1 MGSLL
6 NKAVRLLSK
15 NWKKLAKPFA
25 AVIGLLGAAGIGGFI
40 ERRRAEKREAK
51 QKKVIRKHEAALRA
65 LQSQDEQSLLDKRKI
80 KKLEAELEDLRAQLA
95 SVDETTQNA

>member
-25 AVIGLLGAAGIGGFI
+25 AVIGFLGAAGIGGFI

-51 QKKVIRKHEAALRA
+51 LKRVILKHEAVIQA
-65 LQSQDEQSLLDKRKI
+65 LQSQDKQSLLDKRKI
-80 KKLEAELEDLRAQLA
+80 KKLKAELEDLRAQLA